1 MPTENLSIPE
11 SVREGV
17 LQSLPIIKEI
27 QDAKLRRQVIE
38 AWSMT
43 LFQNNFERLED
54 VDALPGL
61 GHHCPQPKH
70 ITAVAKMALAL
81 ADLFDEALDEPL
93 GLDRDLL
100 LACAVCHDL
109 GNPYEYNREK
119 RKGWEQDPKREGFP
133 CLRHTFYGVHVALSA
148 GLPESV
154 AHACACHSQ
163 EGGFVKR
170 SLATELIYHVDHM
183 FWQVIKSAHGLL

>member
-133 CLRHTFYGVHVALSA
+133 CLRHTF
-148 GLPESV
+148 
-154 AHACACHSQ
+154 
-163 EGGFVKR
+163 
-170 SLATELIYHVDHM
+170 
-183 FWQVIKSAHGLL
+183 